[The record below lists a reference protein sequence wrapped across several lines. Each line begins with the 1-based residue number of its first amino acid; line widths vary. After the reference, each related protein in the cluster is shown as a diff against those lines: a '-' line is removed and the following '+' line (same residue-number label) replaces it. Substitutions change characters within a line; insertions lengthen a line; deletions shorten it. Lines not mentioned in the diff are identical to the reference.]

1 MKVVKNT
8 VEDVKFI
15 VATMACSVLVVVWHY
30 ECHNLIKEIRI
41 LDNAVLGLSKTA
53 SIEKVIKLDQKRV
66 RRLVNH

>member
-30 ECHNLIKEIRI
+30 EGHRLIE
-41 LDNAVLGLSKTA
+41 G
-53 SIEKVIKLDQKRV
+53 IKKS
-66 RRLVNH
+66 